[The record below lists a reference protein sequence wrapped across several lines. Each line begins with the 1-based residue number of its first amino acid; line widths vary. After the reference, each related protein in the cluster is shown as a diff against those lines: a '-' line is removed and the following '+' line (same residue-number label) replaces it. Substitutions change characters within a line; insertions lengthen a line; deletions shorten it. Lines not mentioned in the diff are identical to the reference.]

1 MDLVQASKSVI
12 ANLTATAT
20 QTASATIDVVGYD
33 ALSVDVFYRP
43 TAAGAP
49 AVLRL
54 VDSNDNTTFGT
65 ITKLVSG
72 TDYTLV
78 SAGAVGTAVT
88 GSIYRFDL
96 GLQDIKRYVQVQ
108 VTPNSAVDSTAATVI
123 VAARLHKGEKGP
135 VSATDKG
142 VTQAVA
148 RG

>member
-12 ANLTATAT
+12 ANLTATSA

-43 TAAGAP
+43 TAVGAP

-54 VDSNDNTTFGT
+54 VDSDDNTTFGT

-72 TDYTLV
+72 TDYTP
-78 SAGAVGTAVT
+78 AAAVT
-88 GSIYRFDL
+88 AATGNIYRFDV
-96 GLQDIKRYVQVQ
+96 GLQDVKRYVQVQ
-108 VTPNSAVDSTAATVI
+108 VTPNTGVGATAATVI
-123 VAARLHKGEKGP
+123 VAARLHKGEQGP